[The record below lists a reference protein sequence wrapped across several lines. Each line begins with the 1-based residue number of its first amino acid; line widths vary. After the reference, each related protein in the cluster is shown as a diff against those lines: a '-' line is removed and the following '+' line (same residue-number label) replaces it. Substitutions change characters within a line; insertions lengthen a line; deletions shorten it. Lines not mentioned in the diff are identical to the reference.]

1 MKLYCLNGD
10 PNYPCFVLT
19 AKGCTIMLDCSLN
32 LKSLQH
38 FLPQM
43 LVPTQRFENMP
54 NFRTQS
60 GVPIDTAK
68 EFNNR
73 VYLNSTLEFST
84 PQFDLINV
92 EDLDAVLIS
101 NFNSMLA
108 LPYLTK
114 MKEFRATIY
123 VTEPIMH
130 LGRILME
137 ELTYFI
143 KNNQIKQEINETTI
157 NEENKEN
164 NLIKEDEQKIDNNN
178 NNNSWKQYSTQL
190 AHAFNISES
199 HLKPN
204 NWKLLYSKEDI
215 DLCLTKMKLVD
226 YDEKFSIYGSLTAFP
241 KSSGFSL
248 GSCNWTIE
256 ADCDSIL
263 YLARSSLLNTHS
275 KVFNQQFI
283 KSQPIIDCL
292 ILSGLNQAASHEPEA
307 MVNFLK
313 KNYNNFILILY
324 LSIF

>member
-1 MKLYCLNGD
+1 
-10 PNYPCFVLT
+10 
-19 AKGCTIMLDCSLN
+19 
-32 LKSLQH
+32 
-38 FLPQM
+38 
-43 LVPTQRFENMP
+43 MP
-54 NFRTQS
+54 NFRTPT
-60 GVPIDTAK
+60 GLPIDSAK
-68 EFNNR
+68 EYNNR

-108 LPYLTK
+108 LPYLTR
-114 MKEFRATIY
+114 MKEFRACIY

-137 ELTYFI
+137 ELTYYI
-143 KNNQIKQEINETTI
+143 KDNQIKQEVVVTNE
-157 NEENKEN
+157 EENKEN
-164 NLIKEDEQKIDNNN
+164 ESKVLSSKQTAADDSNNN
-178 NNNSWKQYSTQL
+178 NNNNNISWKQYSTQL
-190 AHAFNISES
+190 AQAFNISES

-226 YDEKFSIYGSLTAFP
+226 YDEKLSIYGSLTAFP

-263 YLARSSLLNTHS
+263 YLSRSSLLNTHS

-307 MVNFLK
+307 MV
-313 KNYNNFILILY
+313 IIIHD
-324 LSIF
+324 IF